1 MVGVSRRSL
10 TTRRRAG
17 RRDDGQSLVEMA
29 IVLPILLALLVGI
42 FEMGRAWNVYQVI
55 TNAAREGA
63 RTAVIQTKSE
73 SDVRAT
79 IDGYLADA
87 GLDSAVGTVS
97 ITGQGTGF
105 GQPTRVEIDYP
116 YEFGFLGPVV
126 SLLGEGSA
134 VPGTITL
141 STAVTMRNE

>member
-1 MVGVSRRSL
+1 
-10 TTRRRAG
+10 
-17 RRDDGQSLVEMA
+17 MA

-42 FEMGRAWNVYQVI
+42 FEMGRAWNVYQVL

-63 RTAVIQTKSE
+63 RAAVIPSNSTAKVQS
-73 SDVRAT
+73 T
-79 IDGYLADA
+79 IDGYLSDA
-87 GLDSAVGTVS
+87 GLDASLGSVT
-97 ITGQGTGF
+97 ITGQGTGV
-105 GQPTRVEIDYP
+105 GQPTRVAIDYP

-134 VPGTITL
+134 VPGAITL

>member
-1 MVGVSRRSL
+1 MIRRCFPA
-10 TTRRRAG
+10 RRFGA
-17 RRDDGQSLVEMA
+17 RRDAGQSLVELA

-63 RTAVIQTKSE
+63 RSAVIPTNSE
-73 SDVRAT
+73 SSVRAT
-79 IDGYLADA
+79 IDGYLTDA
-87 GLDSAVGTVS
+87 GLDPGLGSVTIEGQGAGVGT
-97 ITGQGTGF
+97 
-105 GQPTRVEIDYP
+105 PTRVGIDFP
-116 YEFGFLGPVV
+116 YQFTFLGPVV